1 MNRPH
6 PFATAFAVCAVI
18 LVAMLGVA
26 ACGGS
31 SSNSSSSSSG
41 GGSAASTSP
50 SVDSVAYGVLPKQ
63 GTKTAGGVITEGQL
77 TGQTPDWILPI
88 VPSAN
93 ASTYG
98 AGFIYSLFLPVYT
111 GQNGGAPEINYALS
125 LAPKPVYSD
134 GDKTVT
140 ITMKQGFKWSDG
152 APVDADDVIFDIDL
166 LKAAVKESPSNWSNY
181 VPGQFPMSV
190 VSATASSKYTLVIK
204 LNKAY
209 NPNYFINNQ
218 LEGAVYALPSTAW
231 NIDKTGGPHLDYT
244 NPANAKKIYDYL
256 SGQSKSLSGFATNP
270 LWQDGDGPFK
280 LKSFSAT
287 NSSYTFVPNPSYGGT
302 PKASATVNVE
312 TYTSTTAQLNALESG
327 SLDIGGLDPSQL
339 GAKGTL
345 ASKGYTIF
353 GSPSFGWFGSI
364 INFKDQTG
372 HFAEI
377 IKQLYVR
384 QALMHLINQPAYV
397 KGIWKDTATVN
408 YGPVPQQPVSPYLP
422 PSNKSEAGPYPFSP
436 STAVSL
442 LKSHG
447 WKVVLN
453 GQTTCQKA
461 GAGAG
466 ECGAGIPAGTPLKF
480 TWVDTP
486 AAEIPADP
494 LEGEAFASEAKAGAG
509 VDVELETKT
518 FNFAFE
524 NYDNADPGD
533 AKNENQW
540 AMSNTGGFSYDFYP
554 SSEGIFNTGGVFN
567 EGSYSDPQADKLMNA
582 SVYSPN
588 GDAVTNEA
596 EYLTKSLPVLWMPQ
610 NDILNVVSD
619 KVGGPAMGFASL
631 SSEIPF
637 PQYWWVNK

>member
-1 MNRPH
+1 MNDRH
-6 PFATAFAVCAVI
+6 PFARAVAICALLIIGV
-18 LVAMLGVA
+18 LGLA

-31 SSNSSSSSSG
+31 SSNSSSSASS
-41 GGSAASTSP
+41 SASAPSTSP
-50 SVDSVAYGVLPKQ
+50 SVDSVAYGTLPAQ
-63 GTKTAGGVITEGQL
+63 GTKSVGGTITVGQI
-77 TGQTPDWILPI
+77 TGQTPDWILPV
-88 VPSAN
+88 VPGAN

-98 AGFIYSLFLPVYT
+98 AGFIYSLFLPLYT

-140 ITMKQGFKWSDG
+140 INMKQGFKWANG
-152 APVDADDVIFDIDL
+152 APVDAADVIFDIDL

-181 VPGQFPMSV
+181 VPGQFPVSV
-190 VSATASSKYTLVIK
+190 VSATDPSKYQLVIK
-204 LNKAY
+204 LNKPY
-209 NPNYFINNQ
+209 NPNYFLNDQ
-218 LEGAVYALPSTAW
+218 LEGAVYALPSTDW
-231 NIDKTGGPHLDYT
+231 NVDKAGGPHLDYT

-256 SGQSKSLSGFATNP
+256 LSQGKSLSGFATNP

-287 NSSYTFVPNPSYGGT
+287 NSSFTFVPNPSYGGT
-302 PKASATVNVE
+302 PKASATINFE
-312 TYTSTTAQLNALESG
+312 TYTSITAQLNALESG

-339 GAKGTL
+339 GAKSTL

-397 KGIWKDTATVN
+397 KGIWKDTATDN
-408 YGPVPQQPVSPYLP
+408 YGPVPQQPVSPFIP
-422 PSNKSEAGPYPFSP
+422 PSNKSQAGPYPFSP
-436 STAVSL
+436 AAAVSL

-447 WKVVLN
+447 WKVVPG

-480 TWVDTP
+480 TWVDVP
-486 AAEIPADP
+486 ASEFPADP
-494 LEGEAFASEAKAGAG
+494 LEGDAFASEAKAGAG

-518 FNFAFE
+518 FNYAFE
-524 NYDNADPGD
+524 NYDDADPGD

-554 SSEGIFNTGGVFN
+554 SSEGIFNTGGSFN
-567 EGSYSDPQADKLMNA
+567 EGGYSDPQADKLMNA
-582 SVYSPN
+582 SVYSSN

-596 EYLTKSLPVLWMPQ
+596 EYLTKSIPVLWMPQ
-610 NDILNVVSD
+610 NDILNVVSN
-619 KVGGPAMGFASL
+619 KIGGPATGYASL
-631 SSEIPF
+631 SSEISF

>member
-1 MNRPH
+1 MNHRH
-6 PFATAFAVCAVI
+6 PFARAFAICALLIIGV
-18 LVAMLGVA
+18 LGVA

-31 SSNSSSSSSG
+31 SSSSSSSSASS
-41 GGSAASTSP
+41 GSGTSKSP
-50 SVDSVAYGVLPKQ
+50 SVDSVAYGSLPPQ
-63 GTKTAGGVITEGQL
+63 GTQSAGGTITAGQL

-98 AGFIYSLFLPVYT
+98 AGFLYSLFLPLYT

-125 LAPKPVYSD
+125 LAPKPAYSD

-140 ITMKQGFKWSDG
+140 INMKQGFKWANG
-152 APVDADDVIFDIDL
+152 APVDAADIIFDIDL
-166 LKAAVKESPSNWSNY
+166 LKAAVKESPSNWSNF
-181 VPGQFPMSV
+181 VPGQFPASV
-190 VSATASSKYTLVIK
+190 VSATAPSKYQLVIK

-218 LEGAVYALPSTAW
+218 LEGAVYALPSTSW
-231 NIDKTGGPHLDYT
+231 NVDKAGGPHLDYA
-244 NPANAKKIYDYL
+244 NPTNAKKIYDYL
-256 SGQSKSLSGFATNP
+256 SSQAKSLSGFATNP
-270 LWQDGDGPFK
+270 LWQDVDGPFK

-287 NSSYTFVPNPSYGGT
+287 NSSFTFVPNASYGGT
-302 PKASATVNVE
+302 PKASATINFE
-312 TYTSTTAQLNALESG
+312 TFTSTTAQLNALESG
-327 SLDIGGLDPSQL
+327 SLEIGGLDPGQL
-339 GAKGTL
+339 GSASTL
-345 ASKGYTIF
+345 KRDGYTIF
-353 GSPSFGWFGSI
+353 GSPSFGWFASI

-384 QALMHLINQPAYV
+384 QALAHLINQPAYV
-397 KGIWKDTATVN
+397 KGIYKNAATVN
-408 YGPVPQQPVSPYLP
+408 YGPVPQQPISPYVP
-422 PSNKSEAGPYPFSP
+422 ENNKSQGGPYPFSP

-447 WKVVLN
+447 WKVVPN

-461 GAGAG
+461 GSGTG

-480 TWVDTP
+480 NWVDVP
-486 AAEIPADP
+486 QAEAPADG
-494 LEGEAFASEAKAGAG
+494 LEGQAFASEAKSAAGIN
-509 VDVELETKT
+509 VELETKT
-518 FNFAFE
+518 FQYAFE
-524 NYDNADPGD
+524 NYDNADPAD

-540 AMSNTGGFSYDFYP
+540 AFANTGGFSYDFYP

-582 SVYSPN
+582 SVFSSKPS
-588 GDAVTNEA
+588 AVTSEA
-596 EYLTKSLPVLWMPQ
+596 QYLTQSLPVLFMPQ
-610 NDILNVVSD
+610 QDILGVVSN
-619 KVGGPAMGFASL
+619 KVGGPAIGYASY
-631 SSEIPF
+631 SSEILF